1 MGRSMAVNPSIRVLA
16 RVRRH
21 RLANTTP
28 SASDKIDIFMMV
40 LLILPTLMN
49 IDDERRELNLEKVYL
64 IEAER

>member
-1 MGRSMAVNPSIRVLA
+1 
-16 RVRRH
+16 
-21 RLANTTP
+21 
-28 SASDKIDIFMMV
+28 MV